1 MIFNITISNHFP
13 YNMHFEIISSLFYI
27 LPPSPLQETRRVEI
41 RRVLLLL
48 VLHIFSFL
56 SISRQ
61 RVGQIR
67 VSSSL
72 KPFTSHREL
81 SLKNFSSLES
91 AVSEEVKTLNSR
103 NAIWNAIQDLIP
115 QSPSLKWYLTQIMK
129 LGRNIPKYYVLKIL
143 LLTNYSLS
151 SQLLIS
157 NWES

>member
-1 MIFNITISNHFP
+1 
-13 YNMHFEIISSLFYI
+13 MHFEIISSLFYI

-56 SISRQ
+56 SISLQ

-72 KPFTSHREL
+72 KLITSHREL

-143 LLTNYSLS
+143 LLTNYALS